1 MILSEILHEMGE
13 LVARQVVHNIPLD
26 KFKDFTTVGSM
37 NRYNILKSAE
47 WEHLV
52 LYKLT
57 TDESEDIC
65 YLVGII
71 FNDGMNENI
80 QIKRTWMNEKYR
92 NQGIMTQFYKK
103 LFKDFHIN
111 LISDDGLSPESKRI
125 WYKLFQLY
133 PNQMFLTTKDL
144 QRFDKLDSI
153 DDYFRSDKFLLTL
166 RHDGPK
172 LESKIPFN
180 IFQKIL
186 CEYQLGVDA
195 PD

>member
-1 MILSEILHEMGE
+1 MEIIVKLSEMGE
-13 LVARQVVHNIPLD
+13 LVARQITHNIPLD
-26 KFKDFTTVGSM
+26 KFKDFTPIGSM
-37 NRYNILKSAE
+37 NRHNILKSAE
-47 WEHLV
+47 LEHLV
-52 LYKLT
+52 LYKII
-57 TDESEDIC
+57 TDGGEDIC
-65 YLVGII
+65 YLVGIE
-71 FNDGMNENI
+71 FNDGMNDNI

-111 LISDDGLSPESKRI
+111 LISDDGLSPESRRI
-125 WYKLFQLY
+125 WSKLFQLY

-153 DDYFRSDKFLLTL
+153 DDYFRSNKFLLTL

-186 CEYQLGVDA
+186 CEYQLGDDA